1 MTASAL
7 HLPYAPGA
15 QGAGT
20 LRSFAL
26 ALAVHCALFAFLYF
40 GVRWQSQPP
49 ESIAAELW
57 VPAQLA
63 PAPRIEA
70 PKVEPAPEPKPVP
83 VVKEEPKEIPK
94 PAAKPDIAIKEEK
107 KKPEPKKEAVPAAPD
122 PIKEALQREELQRKA
137 QQDSLAQAAAREAS
151 AAAAK
156 SRRDWEA
163 QIAAKVRSRVRLPD
177 NLTGNPEAVFEV
189 TLLPNMEVL
198 TVKLVRPS
206 GVPAYDEAAER
217 AINAASPFPP
227 PPAGV
232 EPGRVLRL
240 PFRPKT

>member
-1 MTASAL
+1 MNAAAL
-7 HLPYAPGA
+7 NLPYAPGA
-15 QGAGT
+15 QGAGAI
-20 LRSFAL
+20 RSFAL
-26 ALAVHCALFAFLYF
+26 ALTVHCVLFAFLYF

-57 VPAQLA
+57 VPAQMA

-83 VVKEEPKEIPK
+83 VVKDEPKEISK
-94 PAAKPDIAIKEEK
+94 PAPKPDIAIKEEK
-107 KKPEPKKEAVPAAPD
+107 KKPEPKKEATPVAPD
-122 PIKEALQREELQRKA
+122 PIKDALQREELQRKA

-151 AAAAK
+151 SASAK

-177 NLTGNPEAVFEV
+177 NLTGNPEAIFEV

-198 TVKLVRPS
+198 NVKLVTPS
-206 GVPAYDEAAER
+206 GVPAYDQAAER

-232 EPGRVLRL
+232 DPGRVLRL
-240 PFRPKT
+240 PFRPKN

>member
-57 VPAQLA
+57 VPAQVA